1 MKKLNEYEHV
11 CESIADYIESAK
23 VYGLSNITVSV
34 ILLEDVL
41 DILNE
46 HATLQNQLSVAM
58 SENQR
63 LTKHVEDYKE
73 ENAALRGEVEHTSM
87 LLKVSEKAHGG
98 TISELAALRRE
109 VGEAKAMAWDIVV
122 ELAALVANPDSPDWM
137 PALGNS
143 NAADAEC
150 LQKAYNI
157 AKDLL
162 EACHE

>member
-63 LTKHVEDYKE
+63 LTKHVEDYEE
-73 ENAALRGEVEHTSM
+73 ENAALKRAVQAAIDYFTDGITSKEQYDAY
-87 LLKVSEKAHGG
+87 LRFVD
-98 TISELAALRRE
+98 AAQPFF
-109 VGEAKAMAWDIVV
+109 VVAMAAEEQD
-122 ELAALVANPDSPDWM
+122 
-137 PALGNS
+137 
-143 NAADAEC
+143 DAT
-150 LQKAYNI
+150 
-157 AKDLL
+157 
-162 EACHE
+162 